1 MSSTKA
7 QISQYFAYDFWSK
20 VVGWTVG
27 IGILCLFG
35 LTRFGVFLII
45 IGIAIAKFKLIDT
58 IPDESI
64 EEAYKNFA
72 EANFEKAREDG
83 GIDES
88 MLIQNS
94 IGFGMSM
101 TLRPTTRNGE
111 RVKTKSLERIHVV
124 S

>member
-1 MSSTKA
+1 MNW
-7 QISQYFAYDFWSK
+7 YFVSFCSP
-20 VVGWTVG
+20 G
-27 IGILCLFG
+27 
-35 LTRFGVFLII
+35 FGVFLII

-72 EANFEKAREDG
+72 EANFEKARG
-83 GIDES
+83 WRNDES
-88 MLIQNS
+88 MLIQIP

-111 RVKTKSLERIHVV
+111 RKTKSLERIHVV